1 MGQQNGRLKRLLLV
15 GGAIGAFVAGREFLR
30 RQREVDLRGEVALI
44 TGGTRGLGYLVARE
58 LGREGCQLVICAR
71 DPDELQATQDDLAR
85 QGFVVLALQCDVSD
99 PDQVK
104 EMIEIATS
112 HYGRIDILVNNAGI
126 IQFGPVQSMTRDDFK
141 SAMDIM
147 FWGTVHPTLTVLPQ
161 MTDRGSGRIV
171 NITSVGGKV
180 SVPHLVPYNSAKY
193 AALGFS
199 EGMHAELK
207 QNGINVTTI
216 VPGLMR
222 TGSFINAQFKG
233 QEEKEYTWFS
243 LGSSLPLITID
254 AERAARQIVE
264 ATKRG
269 EAERILS
276 IPANIL
282 ARLHGIAPATS
293 STILSAINRFVLP
306 DPDGAQREAV
316 SGAEVQDRL
325 DSDAQRAATEL
336 GHRAAAEF
344 QPEKNLPEETFSD
357 PRD

>member
-1 MGQQNGRLKRLLLV
+1 MGEQNGRTKKLLLA
-15 GGAIGAFVAGREFLR
+15 GGAIGAFVAVRQFLQR
-30 RQREVDLRGEVALI
+30 RREVDLRGQVALV
-44 TGGTRGLGYLVARE
+44 TGGTRGLGFLVARE

-71 DPDELQATQDDLAR
+71 DPDELQEAQNDLAR
-85 QGFVVLALQCDVSD
+85 QGFVVLALQCDVAD
-99 PDQVK
+99 PDQVQ
-104 EMIEIATS
+104 EMIDIATS

-141 SAMDIM
+141 SALDIM
-147 FWGTVHPTLTVLPQ
+147 FWGTVHPTLAVLPQ
-161 MTDRGSGRIV
+161 MTARDSGRIV

-269 EAERILS
+269 DAERILS

-282 ARLHGIAPATS
+282 ARFHGIAPATS
-293 STILSAINRFVLP
+293 SSILAAINRFVLP
-306 DPDGAQREAV
+306 DPDGTQREAV
-316 SGAEVQDRL
+316 SGQDIQDRL

-344 QPEKNLPEETFSD
+344 QPARNLPSDSVSD